1 MPTFVPPSLPVFP
14 QAHYQTNHCLFS
26 DPASDLEIVIFKLF
40 REKEGFWKQ
49 STGTLSLLWSCFVLW
64 KNLQVHSY
72 GLKNER
78 GKSLTD
84 AQVWL
89 SHSCSRYICHAS
101 FIQVIDT
108 QTYRFR
114 LTSSCSELQ
123 KNMLLLLS
131 PPAFAFSYPWLWDIG
146 LFPIPLHKTLLTLAC
161 FHGKPQKTYQPPAMD
176 IHWSLSTCMSWLRIP
191 TRLNVPQLKAALTS
205 QQGQLPEPLSKE
217 LLKSTC

>member
-1 MPTFVPPSLPVFP
+1 MQPPNFLSFVNSKKTYLEAVHLNESKTNDKCSKSQLTVCPRPGCQQLCHHCLPVFP

-72 GLKNER
+72 GLKNEK

-89 SHSCSRYICHAS
+89 LHSCSRYICHAS
-101 FIQVIDT
+101 FIQVINT

-123 KNMLLLLS
+123 ENMMLLLS
-131 PPAFAFSYPWLWDIG
+131 PPAFAFSYPWLWDIE
-146 LFPIPLHKTLLTLAC
+146 LFPIPLHKT
-161 FHGKPQKTYQPPAMD
+161 
-176 IHWSLSTCMSWLRIP
+176 
-191 TRLNVPQLKAALTS
+191 
-205 QQGQLPEPLSKE
+205 
-217 LLKSTC
+217 